1 MEFNITKD
9 KKRKYLILCGILLL
23 IMTIYKYIVH
33 PAFLYV
39 DRLGEEIV
47 LKHKM
52 LSGYKKVIH
61 GKNDIEYKVTS
72 IKKELIRAGAGLLN
86 GNTPALASVEIQNRL
101 NKIVEESGVEL
112 KSMKILDPVVTDY
125 YTMLPVQYNI
135 VSDTRALRD
144 MLYKIE
150 NSPVYLTIKE
160 LRVRV
165 RKKRARR
172 RFQAE
177 QNNYEINSTLTIT
190 GYSFP
195 HK

>member
-1 MEFNITKD
+1 MKLKIKAD

-52 LSGYKKVIH
+52 LSGYKKVIY
-61 GKNDIEYKVTS
+61 GKTDLTYKLS
-72 IKKELIRAGAGLLN
+72 FIKKELTRACAGLLS

-101 NKIVEESGVEL
+101 KKIVTESGVEL

-135 VSDTRALRD
+135 VSDTRSLRD
-144 MLYKIE
+144 MLYRIE
-150 NSPVYLTIKE
+150 SSPTYLIIKE

-165 RKKRARR
+165 RKKRT
-172 RFQAE
+172 RFRDK

-190 GYSFP
+190 GYM
-195 HK
+195 KK

>member
-1 MEFNITKD
+1 MELDLTAD
-9 KKRKYLILCGILLL
+9 TKRKYLVLCGILLL

-39 DRLGEEIV
+39 EQMGEEIV

-61 GKNDIEYKVTS
+61 GKNDLQYKLAS
-72 IKKELIRAGAGLLN
+72 IKKELLKAESGLLR
-86 GNTPALASVEIQNRL
+86 GNTPAMASVEIQNRL

-150 NSPVYLTIKE
+150 NSPVYLIIDE

-165 RKKRARR
+165 RKKMRR
-172 RFQAE
+172 RFQAR
-177 QNNYEINSTLTIT
+177 QYDYEINSTLNIT
-190 GYSFP
+190 GYSSSD
-195 HK
+195 K

>member
-1 MEFNITKD
+1 
-9 KKRKYLILCGILLL
+9 
-23 IMTIYKYIVH
+23 MTIYKYIVH

-52 LSGYKKVIH
+52 LSGYKKVIY
-61 GKNDIEYKVTS
+61 GKTDLTYKLS
-72 IKKELIRAGAGLLN
+72 FIKKELTMAGAGLLN

-101 NKIVEESGVEL
+101 NKIVTESGVEL

-135 VSDTRALRD
+135 VSDTSALRD
-144 MLYKIE
+144 MLYRIE
-150 NSPVYLTIKE
+150 SSPTYLITKE
-160 LRVRV
+160 LRIRV
-165 RKKRARR
+165 RKKRT
-172 RFQAE
+172 RFRDK

-190 GYSFP
+190 GYM
-195 HK
+195 KK

>member
-1 MEFNITKD
+1 MKITAD

-52 LSGYKKVIH
+52 LSGYKKVIY
-61 GKNDIEYKVTS
+61 GKTDLTYKLS
-72 IKKELIRAGAGLLN
+72 FIKKELTRAGAGLLN

-101 NKIVEESGVEL
+101 NKIVTKSGVEL

-135 VSDTRALRD
+135 VSDTRSLRD
-144 MLYKIE
+144 MLYRIE
-150 NSPVYLTIKE
+150 NSPTYLIIKE

-165 RKKRARR
+165 RKKRT
-172 RFQAE
+172 RFRDK

-190 GYSFP
+190 GYM
-195 HK
+195 KK

>member
-1 MEFNITKD
+1 MKITAD

-52 LSGYKKVIH
+52 LSGYKKVIY
-61 GKNDIEYKVTS
+61 GKTDLTYKLS
-72 IKKELIRAGAGLLN
+72 FIKKELTRADAGLLN

-101 NKIVEESGVEL
+101 NKIVTESGVEL

-135 VSDTRALRD
+135 VSDTRSLRD
-144 MLYKIE
+144 MLYRIE
-150 NSPVYLTIKE
+150 NSPTYLIIKE
-160 LRVRV
+160 LRIRV
-165 RKKRARR
+165 RKKRT
-172 RFQAE
+172 RFRDK

-190 GYSFP
+190 GYM
-195 HK
+195 KK

>member
-61 GKNDIEYKVTS
+61 GKNDIEYKVAS
-72 IKKELIRAGAGLLN
+72 IKKELVRAGAGLLN

>member
-1 MEFNITKD
+1 MELNLTTD
-9 KKRKYLILCGILLL
+9 TKRKYLILCGILLL

-39 DRLGEEIV
+39 ERMGEEIV

-61 GKNDIEYKVTS
+61 GKNNLQYKLAS
-72 IKKELIRAGAGLLN
+72 IKKELLRAESGLLKE
-86 GNTPALASVEIQNRL
+86 NTPAMASVEIQNRL

-150 NSPVYLTIKE
+150 TSPVYLTIDE

-165 RKKRARR
+165 RKKMRR
-172 RFQAE
+172 RFQAR
-177 QNNYEINSTLTIT
+177 QYDYEINSILTIT